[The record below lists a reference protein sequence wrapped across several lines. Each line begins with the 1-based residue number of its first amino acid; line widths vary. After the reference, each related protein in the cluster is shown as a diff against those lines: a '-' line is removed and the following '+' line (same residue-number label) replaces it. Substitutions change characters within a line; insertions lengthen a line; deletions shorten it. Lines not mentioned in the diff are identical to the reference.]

1 MQKISYVIP
10 CYRSEHTLP
19 AVVGEITAKMQTLP
33 QYDYEVILVNDCSP
47 DDTLGTIR
55 RLVAADAHIQGV
67 DLARNFGQ
75 HAALMAGFHQSSGDI
90 VVCLDDDGQTPAD
103 EVDRLLQKL
112 DEGCDVVYACYDN
125 KQQAGWRNLG
135 SWVNSKM
142 TEIMLG
148 KPPQLVVNSYFAARR
163 FVVEEMLRYEHCYPY
178 VIGLVLRTTKNIGN
192 VPVHH
197 RAREEGRSGYTLG
210 KLLGLWMNGFT
221 SFSVKPLRIA
231 TYFGTLSAL
240 AGFLYLIFI
249 IINHFTRHTAPLG
262 WASTTALLLLL
273 GGMILLV
280 LGLIGEYVGRIYMC
294 ANAAPQYV
302 AREYLRHDGGE
313 AQP

>member
-10 CYRSEHTLP
+10 CYRSEHTLEQVL
-19 AVVGEITAKMQTLP
+19 AEVTATMGTLP
-33 QYDYEVILVNDCSP
+33 QYDYEVVLVNDCSP
-47 DDTLGTIR
+47 DGTLGVIR
-55 RLVAADAHIQGV
+55 RLVAADSHVQGV

-75 HAALMAGFHQSSGDI
+75 HAALMAGFHQCTGDVI
-90 VVCLDDDGQTPAD
+90 VCLDDDGQTPAN
-103 EVDRLLQKL
+103 EVGKLLEQI
-112 DEGCDVVYACYDN
+112 DAGYDVVYARYDN
-125 KQQAGWRNLG
+125 KRQAGWRNLG

-148 KPPQLVVNSYFAARR
+148 KPPELVVNSYFAARR
-163 FVVEEMLRYEHCYPY
+163 FVVDEMLRYEHCYPY
-178 VIGLVLRTTKNIGN
+178 VIGLVLRTTKNICN

-231 TYFGTLSAL
+231 TYFGTLSAA
-240 AGFLYLIFI
+240 AGFLYLIYI
-249 IINHFTRHTAPLG
+249 VINHFTRHTAPLG
-262 WASTTALLLLL
+262 WASTTALLLVL
-273 GGMILLV
+273 GGAILIV

-302 AREYLRHDGGE
+302 AREYLRHE
-313 AQP
+313 EESR

>member
-1 MQKISYVIP
+1 
-10 CYRSEHTLP
+10 
-19 AVVGEITAKMQTLP
+19 
-33 QYDYEVILVNDCSP
+33 
-47 DDTLGTIR
+47 
-55 RLVAADAHIQGV
+55 
-67 DLARNFGQ
+67 
-75 HAALMAGFHQSSGDI
+75 
-90 VVCLDDDGQTPAD
+90 
-103 EVDRLLQKL
+103 
-112 DEGCDVVYACYDN
+112 
-125 KQQAGWRNLG
+125 
-135 SWVNSKM
+135 M

>member
-10 CYRSEHTLP
+10 CYRSEHTLEQ
-19 AVVGEITAKMQTLP
+19 VVAEVTATMGTLP
-33 QYDYEVILVNDCSP
+33 QYDYEVVLVNDCSP
-47 DDTLGTIR
+47 DGTLGVIR
-55 RLVAADAHIQGV
+55 RLVTADSHVQGV

-75 HAALMAGFHQSSGDI
+75 HAALMAGFHQCTGDVI
-90 VVCLDDDGQTPAD
+90 VCLDDDGQTPAN
-103 EVDRLLQKL
+103 EVGKLLEQI
-112 DEGCDVVYACYDN
+112 DAGYDVVYARYDN
-125 KQQAGWRNLG
+125 KRQAGWRNLG

-148 KPPQLVVNSYFAARR
+148 KPPELVVNSYFAARR
-163 FVVEEMLRYEHCYPY
+163 FVVDEMLRYEHCYPY
-178 VIGLVLRTTKNIGN
+178 VIGLVLRTTKNICN

-231 TYFGTLSAL
+231 TYFGTLSAA
-240 AGFLYLIFI
+240 AGFLYLIYI
-249 IINHFTRHTAPLG
+249 VINHYTRHTAPLG
-262 WASTTALLLLL
+262 WASTTALLLVL
-273 GGMILLV
+273 GGAILIV

-302 AREYLRHDGGE
+302 AREYLRHE
-313 AQP
+313 EESR

>member
-10 CYRSEHTLP
+10 CYRSEHTIGN
-19 AVVGEITAKMQTLP
+19 VVAEITATMKTLP
-33 QYDYEVILVNDCSP
+33 QYGYEVVLVNDSSP
-47 DDTLGTIR
+47 DDTIGAIR
-55 RLVAADAHIQGV
+55 RLVAADAHVQGV
-67 DLARNFGQ
+67 NLAKNFGQ
-75 HAALMAGFHQSSGDI
+75 HAALMAGFHQCSGDVI
-90 VVCLDDDGQTPAD
+90 VCLDDDGQTPAD
-103 EVDRLLQKL
+103 EVGKLLEKI
-112 DEGCDVVYACYDN
+112 EAGYDVVYASYEN
-125 KQQAGWRNLG
+125 KQQAGWRNFG

-148 KPPQLVVNSYFAARR
+148 KPPELVVNSYFAARR
-163 FVVEEMLRYEHCYPY
+163 FVVDEMLRYEHCYPY
-178 VIGLVLRTTKNIGN
+178 VIGLVLRTTKNICT

-231 TYFGTLSAL
+231 TYFGILSAI
-240 AGFLYLIFI
+240 AGFLYLIYI
-249 IINHFTRHTAPLG
+249 VINHFVSHAAPLG

-273 GGMILLV
+273 GGVILVV

-302 AREYLRHDGGE
+302 VREYLRHDEE
-313 AQP
+313 APQ

>member
-1 MQKISYVIP
+1 MCS
-10 CYRSEHTLP
+10 SDLP
-19 AVVGEITAKMQTLP
+19 E
-33 QYDYEVILVNDCSP
+33 
-47 DDTLGTIR
+47 
-55 RLVAADAHIQGV
+55 
-67 DLARNFGQ
+67 
-75 HAALMAGFHQSSGDI
+75 
-90 VVCLDDDGQTPAD
+90 
-103 EVDRLLQKL
+103 
-112 DEGCDVVYACYDN
+112 
-125 KQQAGWRNLG
+125 
-135 SWVNSKM
+135 
-142 TEIMLG
+142 
-148 KPPQLVVNSYFAARR
+148 LVVNSYFAARR

-197 RAREEGRSGYTLG
+197 RARAQGSSGYTLG
-210 KLLGLWMNGFT
+210 KLLNLWMNGFT

-231 TYFGTLSAL
+231 TYFGTFSAL

-249 IINHFTRHTAPLG
+249 VINHFVRHTAPIG

-313 AQP
+313 GRP